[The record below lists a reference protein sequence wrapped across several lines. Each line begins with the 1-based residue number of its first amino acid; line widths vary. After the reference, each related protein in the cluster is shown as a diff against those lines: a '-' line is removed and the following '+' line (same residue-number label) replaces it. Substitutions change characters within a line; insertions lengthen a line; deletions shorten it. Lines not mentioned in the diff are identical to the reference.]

1 MTEQELPALQV
12 ATRTCHH
19 SYEHWPLTAP
29 RRMPWLN
36 DMMNRRTRRRHHS
49 LACSLINLQKRRSAG
64 REDQKKKKEERN
76 NNRRSSDGDDGG
88 KVSPSSSFLS
98 QLGGELVAAAGLAL
112 LKTRSERTPMRLPYN
127 CSVVVSSEVST
138 SVCVCGNKKLRPY
151 ALAEGLA
158 GQPCLNICH

>member
-1 MTEQELPALQV
+1 
-12 ATRTCHH
+12 
-19 SYEHWPLTAP
+19 
-29 RRMPWLN
+29 
-36 DMMNRRTRRRHHS
+36 MMNRRTRGRRHS

-112 LKTRSERTPMRLPYN
+112 LKTRSERTHALPYI
-127 CSVVVSSEVST
+127 CSLVVSSEVST
-138 SVCVCGNKKLRPY
+138 IVCVCVCGNKKLRPY
-151 ALAEGLA
+151 TLAESLG
-158 GQPCLNICH
+158 GQPCLNASTCIS

>member
-1 MTEQELPALQV
+1 
-12 ATRTCHH
+12 
-19 SYEHWPLTAP
+19 
-29 RRMPWLN
+29 
-36 DMMNRRTRRRHHS
+36 MMNRRTRGRRHS

-112 LKTRSERTPMRLPYN
+112 LKTRSERTHALPYI
-127 CSVVVSSEVST
+127 CSLVVSSEVST
-138 SVCVCGNKKLRPY
+138 IVCVCVEIKSSGRTH
-151 ALAEGLA
+151 EGPDRRIVFFS
-158 GQPCLNICH
+158 QKCHKHASSYIVNA